1 MAEGCS
7 DCMAELVDRVAI
19 VTGGSRGIGR
29 ATSLALARQG
39 ATVIACARNPEKLGT
54 LSAEAADQRCL
65 GKIVTRPFDVTESAK
80 TEKWVDDLAT
90 EFGRI
95 DILVNNAGI
104 TRDGLIMNMS
114 DEQFDDV
121 IATNLRSVFQLT
133 RAVAKHM
140 VRARWGRIVNLTSI
154 SGIMGNPG
162 QSNYAASKAG
172 VIGLTK
178 SVAKELSRRGVTC
191 NAVAPGFIKTDMTN
205 VLSEKVREQ
214 VRPLIPLQRFGEPE
228 EVAAAIAFLA
238 SSASGY
244 ITGQVLVVDG
254 GLHM

>member
-1 MAEGCS
+1 MA
-7 DCMAELVDRVAI
+7 DLVEKVAI

-29 ATSLALARQG
+29 ATSLALAKAG
-39 ATVIACARNPEKLGT
+39 ATVIACARNTERLST
-54 LSAEAADQRCL
+54 LSSEAADQRCL
-65 GKIVTRPFDVTESAK
+65 GKIVARTLDVTESARI
-80 TEKWVDDLAT
+80 EKWVDDIAAD
-90 EFGRI
+90 FGRL

-104 TRDGLIMNMS
+104 TRDGLVMNMT
-114 DEQFDDV
+114 DEQFDEV
-121 IATNLRSVFQLT
+121 IDTNLRGVFHMT
-133 RAVAKHM
+133 RAAAKHM
-140 VRARWGRIVNLTSI
+140 VRARWGRIVNITSI
-154 SGIMGNPG
+154 SGMMGNGG

-191 NAVAPGFIKTDMTN
+191 NAVAPGFINTDMTH
-205 VLSEKVREQ
+205 VLSEKVKEQ

-238 SSASGY
+238 SPAAGY
-244 ITGQVLVVDG
+244 INGHVLVVDG

>member
-1 MAEGCS
+1 
-7 DCMAELVDRVAI
+7 MAELMDRVAI

-29 ATSLALARQG
+29 ATSLALAREG
-39 ATVIACARNPEKLGT
+39 ATVIACARNAERLST
-54 LSAEAADQRCL
+54 LPAEAADQRCI
-65 GKIVTRPFDVTESAK
+65 GKLVTRALDVRESNK
-80 TEKWVDDLAT
+80 VEKWVDEIASD
-90 EFGRI
+90 FGRI

-104 TRDGLIMNMS
+104 TRDGLVMNMT

-121 IATNLRSVFQLT
+121 VATNLRSVFQLT

-140 VRARWGRIVNLTSI
+140 VRARFGRIVNITSI
-154 SGIMGNPG
+154 SGIMGNAG
-162 QSNYAASKAG
+162 QANYAASKAG

-205 VLSEKVREQ
+205 VLSEKVKEQ

-238 SSASGY
+238 SPASGY